1 MLLLE
6 RRCYN
11 TIDKGDEALSEKKR
25 MLWLDIAKGFAI
37 ATVVL
42 GHCLS
47 DTTALHDWVYSFHMP
62 LFFMLA
68 GFTMRAKPRL
78 EVLKSSFRRLLIP
91 YFIVCAI
98 LLFFAFV
105 PPESINAN
113 LDSQRSVHDVIIEI
127 LFASGQEGGFFGHTY
142 QAIGAIWFLPC
153 LFWGRLLLNEVLL
166 RTQNLEGFV
175 RVLEPALVACILAF
189 GFLVGNEMRLPA
201 DFDTACI
208 AVLFMYIGVLAKRFD
223 LSRVSWW
230 QWCVL
235 ICIWFMYL
243 YAGSNEM
250 AVRAYLEHP
259 WSLVTA
265 SAGSLVIMKACMLA
279 EQLPLGKIHTA
290 FVWMGVSSLTILC
303 VHRVESAI
311 FNWQKIM
318 EFIRPDVW
326 DWDVLY
332 QGLYWFVLRYVL
344 VIICAY
350 IVVKLNKTVRAKFAE
365 YRHKTKEAL
374 G

>member
-1 MLLLE
+1 MA
-6 RRCYN
+6 
-11 TIDKGDEALSEKKR
+11 GKKR

-68 GFTMRAKPRL
+68 GFTMRAKPRR

-91 YFIVCAI
+91 YFIVCGI

-105 PPESINAN
+105 PPDSISAN
-113 LDSQRSVHDVIIEI
+113 LDSQRSVHDVVIEI
-127 LFASGQEGGFFGHTY
+127 LFASGQEGVFLGHSY

-153 LFWGRLLLNEVLL
+153 LFWGRLFLNEVLL
-166 RTQNLEGFV
+166 RTKGVSGAARALEPLLVAPIVVFGFV
-175 RVLEPALVACILAF
+175 
-189 GFLVGNEMRLPA
+189 VGDRMRLPF
-201 DFDTACI
+201 DLDTACI

-223 LSRVSWW
+223 LSRVPRW

-235 ICIWFMYL
+235 AAVWLLYT

-259 WSLVTA
+259 WSLLTA
-265 SAGSLVIMKACMLA
+265 AAGSLVIMKACMLA
-279 EQLPLGKIHTA
+279 ERLPLGKVHEA
-290 FVWMGVSSLTILC
+290 FAWMGVSSLTILC

-318 EFIRPDVW
+318 EFFRPDVW
-326 DWDVLY
+326 NWDVFY
-332 QGLYWFVLRYVL
+332 QGLYWFVLRYAL
-344 VIICAY
+344 VIVCAFV
-350 IVVKLNKTVRAKFAE
+350 VVKLNKAVRARFAAAQAA
-365 YRHKTKEAL
+365 RKEAI